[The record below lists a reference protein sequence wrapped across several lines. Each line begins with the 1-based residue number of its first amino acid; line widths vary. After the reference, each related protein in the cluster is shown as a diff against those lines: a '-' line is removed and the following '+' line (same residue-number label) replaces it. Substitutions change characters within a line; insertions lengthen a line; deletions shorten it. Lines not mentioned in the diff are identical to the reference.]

1 MESLR
6 HEWSGDVDLGDGQLK
21 ALHERY
27 IALLNFVKGIGLNRR
42 KPFAEILKDLR
53 QLMGTLQADAEF
65 LKEGLAKSTESYEK
79 KRKQSNVPESS
90 LFALAWEVNAYQTLK
105 ESNVSFITRCQDII
119 SRCLGPSNQRGN
131 IPSSLSELRK
141 DLQSY
146 FKDVF
151 SKRREA
157 ATHLLVFM
165 IADERRDMK
174 PYVIPVRALPFKSMK
189 DAKLRE
195 LRDELKAAM
204 GNIGMVTVGRLLSIK
219 II

>member
-53 QLMGTLQADAEF
+53 QLMGTLQAD
-65 LKEGLAKSTESYEK
+65 GLAKSTESYEK

-105 ESNVSFITRCQDII
+105 ESNVSFITWCQDII

-141 DLQSY
+141 DLQPY

-157 ATHLLVFM
+157 ATHLMVFM

-174 PYVIPVRALPFKSMK
+174 PYAIPVRALPFKSMK

-204 GNIGMVTVGRLLSIK
+204 ENIGMVVVGRLL
-219 II
+219 

>member
-65 LKEGLAKSTESYEK
+65 LKEGLAKSMESYEK

-131 IPSSLSELRK
+131 IHHF
-141 DLQSY
+141 Q
-146 FKDVF
+146 
-151 SKRREA
+151 
-157 ATHLLVFM
+157 
-165 IADERRDMK
+165 
-174 PYVIPVRALPFKSMK
+174 
-189 DAKLRE
+189 
-195 LRDELKAAM
+195 
-204 GNIGMVTVGRLLSIK
+204 N
-219 II
+219 

>member
-1 MESLR
+1 M
-6 HEWSGDVDLGDGQLK
+6 
-21 ALHERY
+21 
-27 IALLNFVKGIGLNRR
+27 
-42 KPFAEILKDLR
+42 
-53 QLMGTLQADAEF
+53 
-65 LKEGLAKSTESYEK
+65 
-79 KRKQSNVPESS
+79 
-90 LFALAWEVNAYQTLK
+90 NAYQTLK

-174 PYVIPVRALPFKSMK
+174 PYAIPVRALPFKSMK

-204 GNIGMVTVGRLLSIK
+204 ENIGMVTVGRLLSIK